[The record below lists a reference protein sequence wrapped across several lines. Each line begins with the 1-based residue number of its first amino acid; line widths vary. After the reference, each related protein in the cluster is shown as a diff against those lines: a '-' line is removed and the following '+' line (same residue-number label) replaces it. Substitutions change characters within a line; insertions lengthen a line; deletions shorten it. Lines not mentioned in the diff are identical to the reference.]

1 MKIAISAGHSSKCP
15 GMSDIIDEVTEARR
29 VCNEVCSILFDTGVP
44 FEGPF
49 FDDISTDKNECLDRI
64 CDWHNSKSRDL
75 DVSVHFNAN
84 AHTSKPVGTECWHYS
99 TNSQTKALAADIA
112 TAIADAGELIDR
124 GPKPSTGLYLL
135 THTEKPSVLIEVCF
149 GDSVAD
155 CDAYE
160 ANFRAICAAI
170 ASVLAGEENIAPAPP
185 PDEEV
190 LLHVAGRCSWF
201 GGPDDDGVS
210 PSEGLAFLYEVS
222 DAPDL
227 FLPQQPPGTT
237 GLARRLDP
245 ETFYV
250 AARWDYEVTPKD
262 MLRDQSK
269 KALVRAGN
277 REFLARPADWGPNE
291 NTGRIADISP
301 GLMEALGIDTDDD
314 VEVIYPAPADQPQP
328 EPEVARVDIQ
338 ISASG
343 PVVVSVNGTVI
354 GEF

>member
-29 VCNEVCSILFDTGVP
+29 VCTEVCNILFDAGVP

-49 FDDISTDKNECLDRI
+49 FDDVSTSQNENLERI
-64 CDWHNSKSRDL
+64 CDWHNSKSREL

-84 AHTSKPVGTECWHYS
+84 QHTSKPVGTECWYI
-99 TNSQTKALAADIA
+99 TQEELAAEMA
-112 TAIADAGELIDR
+112 SAIADAGELIDR
-124 GPKPSTGLYLL
+124 GPKYTSSLYFLN
-135 THTEKPSVLIEVCF
+135 HTSMPAILIEVCF
-149 GDSVAD
+149 GDSQAD
-155 CDAYE
+155 CDAYQE
-160 ANFRAICAAI
+160 NFRAICSAI
-170 ASVLAGEENIAPAPP
+170 AATLAGGGQIIPPAPP
-185 PDEEV
+185 DEDLPV
-190 LLHVAGRCSWF
+190 TFKGSCSWF

-210 PSEGLAFLYEVS
+210 PSEGLAFLYKVS

-250 AARWDYEVTPKD
+250 AARWDYQVTPKD
-262 MLRDQSK
+262 MLRDQSL
-269 KALVRAGN
+269 KALVRAGGN
-277 REFLARPADWGPNE
+277 EQLARPADWGPNE
-291 NTGRIADISP
+291 NTGRAADLSP

-328 EPEVARVDIQ
+328 EPEEATVNIQ
-338 ISASG
+338 VTSTG
-343 PVVVSVNGTVI
+343 PVRITVNGTDI
-354 GEF
+354 GEI